1 MVCCCTKGSLGAEGE
16 TCIPPCDLGETLA
29 VCADSE
35 CERFEIL
42 GEFGDALRL
51 RLHTRMGSLGADTDS
66 DSLWIWDGSIGVPFM
81 ISSSFWEDDDGLT
94 ISDTV

>member
-35 CERFEIL
+35 CKRFEIL
-42 GEFGDALRL
+42 GEDGELLSFLL
-51 RLHTRMGSLGADTDS
+51 TRMGTFCSADS
-66 DSLWIWDGSIGVPFM
+66 DSHSFWIWDGSIGVPFV
-81 ISSSFWEDDDGLT
+81 ISSSFWEDDDGFT